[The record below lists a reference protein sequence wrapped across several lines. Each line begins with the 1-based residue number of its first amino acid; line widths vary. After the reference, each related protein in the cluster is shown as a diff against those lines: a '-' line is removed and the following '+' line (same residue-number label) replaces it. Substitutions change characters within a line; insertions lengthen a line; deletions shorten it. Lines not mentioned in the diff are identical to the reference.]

1 MLQDILTLL
10 GLTDVTDEMQSKLE
24 TIIDITAQRLKLRL
38 GGVDDV
44 PDELSYIVTEVSIV
58 RFNRIG
64 SEGLTSHSVQG
75 ETMNWSDK
83 DFDPYENDIQTWLSM
98 QTDPSTNRGRL
109 RFI

>member
-1 MLQDILTLL
+1 MIQDILTLL
-10 GLTDVTDEMQSKLE
+10 GLTEVTEEMQSKLE
-24 TIIDITAQRLKLRL
+24 TIIDITSNRLKLRL
-38 GGVDDV
+38 GGVNAV
-44 PDELSYIVTEVSIV
+44 PDALSYIVTEVSIV

-64 SEGLTSHSVQG
+64 SEGLASHSVQG